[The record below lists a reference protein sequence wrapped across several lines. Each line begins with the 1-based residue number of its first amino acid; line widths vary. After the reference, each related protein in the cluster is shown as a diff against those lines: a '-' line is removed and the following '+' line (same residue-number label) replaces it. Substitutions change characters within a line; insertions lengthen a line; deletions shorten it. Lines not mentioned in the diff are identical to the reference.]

1 MIVHEE
7 YGNMSSGS
15 VFFSLERLKNEDIAQ
30 KGDLGVLI
38 SMGPGLAIESSLLL
52 W

>member
-1 MIVHEE
+1 
-7 YGNMSSGS
+7 MSSGS
-15 VFFSLERLKNEDIAQ
+15 VFFSLERLTKEEIAK

-38 SMGPGLAIESSLLL
+38 SMGPGLAIESGLLL